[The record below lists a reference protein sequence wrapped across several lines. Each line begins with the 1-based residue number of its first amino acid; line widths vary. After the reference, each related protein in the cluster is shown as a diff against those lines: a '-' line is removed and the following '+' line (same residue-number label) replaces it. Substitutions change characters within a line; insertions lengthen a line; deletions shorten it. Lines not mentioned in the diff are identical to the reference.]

1 MPDKVQPQAPLDP
14 DAAAHPLSAEQLKRD
29 DPRRSGESKAPDEA
43 DPADGQ
49 ERAVTAA
56 LTRMPPG

>member
-1 MPDKVQPQAPLDP
+1 MPDKVHAHAPVDP
-14 DAAAHPLSAEQLKRD
+14 DAAAHSLSAEQLEQD
-29 DPRRSGESKAPDEA
+29 DPQRTSESQPFDEA